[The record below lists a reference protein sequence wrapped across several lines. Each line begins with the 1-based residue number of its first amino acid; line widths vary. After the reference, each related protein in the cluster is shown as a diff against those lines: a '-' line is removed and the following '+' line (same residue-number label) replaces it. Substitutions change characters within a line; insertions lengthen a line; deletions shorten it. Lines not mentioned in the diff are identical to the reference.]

1 MILGIH
7 LYGSCVD
14 NSLMNKV
21 ELWSQPFPCLQL
33 INYLSKDAIDHFFE
47 RIGGTS
53 DALVQRMIG
62 VRVYVLNP

>member
-7 LYGSCVD
+7 LYGSYVD

-21 ELWSQPFPCLQL
+21 ELWSQLFPCLRF

-47 RIGGTS
+47 RIRGTS

-62 VRVYVLNP
+62 VRVHVLNP